1 MKTVF
6 ANKELLYNEYKKLFL
21 EQISDISKLKECVKA
36 RYDIKDLPDEIF
48 FKLLTNNHKK
58 IYDFIGTHNQNRIR
72 YFFGNFD
79 NFDPRDNQI
88 SVLDRFILDSIHFY
102 ITSSLLMQLHKE
114 YHENAMEIDKAW
126 QKEIQTHAHL
136 GPLPTIAIIANSIK
150 SNKNRVFKDLQF
162 PANKNI
168 QLFQLNK
175 SSIKLNDQVFALW
188 LPKTSEAQVAI
199 SNVTRNTILV
209 CIAGAAILA
218 IGVSL
223 FLFSTS
229 SAVGLAAISNPVSLG
244 IMIALLAGTT
254 LILGIA
260 SLYFSTAKAIDDG
273 TREHPESRIPA
284 ESYHSHN
291 IRKDK
296 MYSSENK
303 LEERL
308 PYHDL
313 KWSLFN
319 RKLYA
324 ARESIVTPSAISEQ
338 ISSMPTNQQKL

>member
-6 ANKELLYNEYKKLFL
+6 ANKELLYNEYRKLFL

-102 ITSSLLMQLHKE
+102 IISSLLMQLHKE
-114 YHENAMEIDKAW
+114 YQGNEKEIDKAW
-126 QKEIQTHAHL
+126 QKEIQAHAHL

-150 SNKNRVFKDLQF
+150 SNKNRAFKDLKF
-162 PANKNI
+162 PVHKNI

-175 SSIKLNDQVFALW
+175 SSIKLNDQVFAFW

-209 CIAGAAILA
+209 CLAGVAILA

-223 FLFSTS
+223 FLFSIS
-229 SAVGLAAISNPVSLG
+229 SAAGLAAISNPVSLG

-260 SLYFSTAKAIDDG
+260 SLYFSTTRVINDG
-273 TREHPESRIPA
+273 TIEHQEKSTPQK
-284 ESYHSHN
+284 SYHSHN

-296 MYSSENK
+296 MYSTENK
-303 LEERL
+303 PEEPL

-313 KWSLFN
+313 KWALFN
-319 RKLYA
+319 RKPHGT
-324 ARESIVTPSAISEQ
+324 RESVTPATISEQ
-338 ISSMPTNQQKL
+338 ISSMPINRQKL